1 MSGFGPVSA
10 GRSPVF
16 VRPTIGAESR
26 RFCRLCYCC
35 LSSACVLVP
44 ELRVVVLNTRC
55 LAVDTFGCAAAA
67 KWRLRRCLVVRH
79 VNSAGAIKETSLP
92 LLVSDVAYAKVS
104 WPVWLP

>member
-16 VRPTIGAESR
+16 VRPTTGAVSR
-26 RFCRLCYCC
+26 PVGYVAYVTVAF
-35 LSSACVLVP
+35 SSACVLVP

-67 KWRLRRCLVVRH
+67 KWRLRCCLVVLAR
-79 VNSAGAIKETSLP
+79 
-92 LLVSDVAYAKVS
+92 LLCRCYQGNLDQRTKSNYV
-104 WPVWLP
+104 